1 MKKKTS
7 FILGLLVSAILFGGG
22 YMYGKYRTSQAMLSK
37 YLVGDR
43 YAIVRTVGGMLEVST
58 LKKQES
64 FGWKTLWTCPANACQ
79 SLPASMSTVSGV
91 ANYTYRIPLADH
103 WVLEKKTPT
112 TYVLKVLRLEVKT
125 PVAVDLT
132 TIRVNGSGGI
142 FAPAGPSQSA
152 MQTYMQPMVNERGA
166 SPDYVALQKE
176 AATKTVTE
184 FAQKWLREGDVKLPA
199 GASIE
204 VVFSK

>member
-1 MKKKTS
+1 MKKLLI
-7 FILGLLVSAILFGGG
+7 ILMLLASVGLFGGG
-22 YMYGKYRTSQAMLSK
+22 YMYGKYRTSQAMLSN
-37 YLVGDR
+37 YLVGER
-43 YAIVRTVGGMLEVST
+43 YTIVRTVGGMLEVST

-64 FGWKTLWTCPANACQ
+64 FGWKTSWICPANACQ

-91 ANYTYRIPLADH
+91 ANYTYRIALADH

-112 TYVLKVLRLEVKT
+112 TYVLKVPRLEVKT
-125 PVAVDLT
+125 PVAVDLA
-132 TIRVNGSGGI
+132 TIRVNGVGGM
-142 FAPAGPSQSA
+142 FAPAGPTQSA
-152 MQTYMQPMVNERGA
+152 LQTYMQPMMNELGA

-176 AATKTVTE
+176 SARKTVTE

-204 VVFSK
+204 VVFSN

>member
-1 MKKKTS
+1 MKKI
-7 FILGLLVSAILFGGG
+7 FIILALLVSAGLFGGG
-22 YMYGKYRTSQAMLSK
+22 YMYGNYRTSQAMMSN

-43 YAIVRTVGGMLEVST
+43 YTIVRTVGGMLEVST

-64 FGWKTLWTCPANACQ
+64 FSWKTSWTCPANACQ

-91 ANYTYRIPLADH
+91 ANYTYRIALADH

-112 TYVLKVLRLEVKT
+112 TYVLKVPRLEVKT

-132 TIRVNGSGGI
+132 TIRVHGSGGL

-176 AATKTVTE
+176 VASKTVTE
-184 FAQKWLREGDVKLPA
+184 FAQKWLRDGDVKLPD
-199 GASIE
+199 GATIE